1 MATRELRHL
10 LLLISILVL
19 FMVSPFVVTLHHG
32 LLVLNIVGATI
43 MVAGSYALSDRKQL
57 FRTAIFLSA
66 ISIVATC
73 LLLAFPQHWAV
84 LVSHSSI
91 ILLVAFFWVSIL
103 AYVLHSGRVTS
114 DRIFAAICVYLLIGF
129 AWSYV
134 YALLDEMQPGSFA
147 ALTETGR
154 NDYVARVMQLRYFS
168 FMTLTT
174 VG

>member
-43 MVAGSYALSDRKQL
+43 MVAGFYALSDRKQL
-57 FRTAIFLSA
+57 LRTAIVLSA

-73 LLLAFPQHWAV
+73 LLLAFPQHWSV

-91 ILLVAFFWVSIL
+91 ILLVAFYCVS
-103 AYVLHSGRVTS
+103 R
-114 DRIFAAICVYLLIGF
+114 
-129 AWSYV
+129 
-134 YALLDEMQPGSFA
+134 
-147 ALTETGR
+147 
-154 NDYVARVMQLRYFS
+154 
-168 FMTLTT
+168 
-174 VG
+174 

>member
-1 MATRELRHL
+1 
-10 LLLISILVL
+10 
-19 FMVSPFVVTLHHG
+19 
-32 LLVLNIVGATI
+32 

-57 FRTAIFLSA
+57 FGTAIVLSA

-129 AWSYV
+129 AWS
-134 YALLDEMQPGSFA
+134 L
-147 ALTETGR
+147 
-154 NDYVARVMQLRYFS
+154 
-168 FMTLTT
+168 
-174 VG
+174 